1 MTGAQARPLA
11 SWSQRAPFRDYQ
23 ADILR
28 SARPDDGATLHI
40 VAPPGAGKTVIG
52 LGLAVRNGRR
62 ALVLAPTTVIRAQ
75 WARQAAEFFS
85 LPDGGAP
92 STADGAP
99 TEGRA
104 PADLTA
110 LTYQALSVVET
121 DGPWEEAARERWAT
135 DLMRD
140 GRTRQRATDWLDAL
154 ARDNP
159 AAYKRG
165 IASRASTIR
174 SRVDELDDD
183 AIAALLGAG
192 ARERL
197 DALVAAGMA
206 TIIVDECHHLRAHWA
221 LVVHYLLR
229 RLRAAGARPTL
240 IGLTAT
246 EPSREDPA
254 WDRYHALLGDVDA
267 AVPIPAVVRSGH
279 LAPYRP
285 LAWFTLPTPEER
297 SFLST
302 AGAELSHRIGQY
314 LLAPDGIDYLLGL
327 VAPGIS
333 PDALAPGPVP
343 GGGEPDSDGLQPL
356 TADDP
361 RLLAALAAGF
371 DADPDQ
377 AATASALLSRTDR
390 YTPTP
395 LSTLVTPLLPSLA
408 SPDTEEELSLLAR
421 YALDRLLPDPARRA
435 DWDDAREGLR
445 GFGISL
451 TDSGIRAGR
460 SPLDVMTAASRA
472 KDTAVIDIL
481 RHELDALGERLRA
494 VVVTDA
500 AERSAPHRAL
510 DVLIGADRPGAA
522 GGATRCFSTIL
533 SDGALRALHPV
544 LLTASCLAVAR
555 DDGAILDA
563 LRERTGLEL
572 PAIDDGWT
580 LSVTGGGARSAE
592 VVLAISELI
601 AAGDIRIIVGTR
613 GLLGEGWDCPAVNT
627 LVDLTTVTTSAAVQ
641 QLRGRTIR
649 IDPGWEEKVSHNW
662 SVVCLL
668 PGDDGL
674 RARADLDRFERR
686 HAHLWAVPRSA
697 LEPEAAG
704 QPDPGELT
712 GGALLTTGAPAVL
725 EEEQMGILGLGASG
739 QASAVDEPLIARLN
753 AITLDTLGDRAAE
766 RDAWHIDVITSTGLV
781 GPSGAGSSSTH
792 STHTT
797 HHGAR
802 PAVRISALDGIIAGQ
817 APEFWTSVAGC
828 VLASLRATGRVG
840 AELGADRLEAWRD
853 ASGNV
858 LVSCAPPDHGA
869 DPAWTA
875 QAETAMGALAD
886 LLAPMERRPR
896 FVLVGTAISLMTA
909 ATGAHGLRWRLARIA
924 YRRTLRTRPG
934 LRHRAAAA
942 ALEHLLQPL
951 RAGEL
956 ALPLPTALGRSREGA
971 EALATAW
978 RTTVGPC
985 RLHLVQGT
993 EGLGAL
999 TAARGRDGTAG
1010 RVRATRLWI
1019 WD

>member
-11 SWSQRAPFRDYQ
+11 SWSQRALFRDYQ

-75 WARQAAEFFS
+75 WARQAAEFFT
-85 LPDGGAP
+85 PAGGGAP
-92 STADGAP
+92 STADEAP

-192 ARERL
+192 ARKRL
-197 DALVAAGMA
+197 DALVAAGIA

-333 PDALAPGPVP
+333 PDALAPAQGSGDPGDGGPR
-343 GGGEPDSDGLQPL
+343 PL
-356 TADDP
+356 AADDP

-371 DADPDQ
+371 DADPAQ
-377 AATASALLSRTDR
+377 AATASALLARTDR
-390 YTPTP
+390 YAPTP
-395 LSTLVTPLLPSLA
+395 LSTLVAPLLPSLA

-421 YALDRLLPDPARRA
+421 YALDCLLPDPARRA
-435 DWDDAREGLR
+435 DWDHAREGLR

-460 SPLDVMTAASRA
+460 
-472 KDTAVIDIL
+472 
-481 RHELDALGERLRA
+481 
-494 VVVTDA
+494 
-500 AERSAPHRAL
+500 
-510 DVLIGADRPGAA
+510 
-522 GGATRCFSTIL
+522 
-533 SDGALRALHPV
+533 
-544 LLTASCLAVAR
+544 
-555 DDGAILDA
+555 
-563 LRERTGLEL
+563 
-572 PAIDDGWT
+572 
-580 LSVTGGGARSAE
+580 
-592 VVLAISELI
+592 
-601 AAGDIRIIVGTR
+601 
-613 GLLGEGWDCPAVNT
+613 
-627 LVDLTTVTTSAAVQ
+627 
-641 QLRGRTIR
+641 
-649 IDPGWEEKVSHNW
+649 
-662 SVVCLL
+662 
-668 PGDDGL
+668 
-674 RARADLDRFERR
+674 
-686 HAHLWAVPRSA
+686 
-697 LEPEAAG
+697 
-704 QPDPGELT
+704 
-712 GGALLTTGAPAVL
+712 
-725 EEEQMGILGLGASG
+725 
-739 QASAVDEPLIARLN
+739 
-753 AITLDTLGDRAAE
+753 
-766 RDAWHIDVITSTGLV
+766 
-781 GPSGAGSSSTH
+781 
-792 STHTT
+792 
-797 HHGAR
+797 
-802 PAVRISALDGIIAGQ
+802 
-817 APEFWTSVAGC
+817 
-828 VLASLRATGRVG
+828 
-840 AELGADRLEAWRD
+840 
-853 ASGNV
+853 
-858 LVSCAPPDHGA
+858 
-869 DPAWTA
+869 
-875 QAETAMGALAD
+875 
-886 LLAPMERRPR
+886 
-896 FVLVGTAISLMTA
+896 
-909 ATGAHGLRWRLARIA
+909 
-924 YRRTLRTRPG
+924 
-934 LRHRAAAA
+934 
-942 ALEHLLQPL
+942 
-951 RAGEL
+951 
-956 ALPLPTALGRSREGA
+956 
-971 EALATAW
+971 
-978 RTTVGPC
+978 
-985 RLHLVQGT
+985 
-993 EGLGAL
+993 
-999 TAARGRDGTAG
+999 
-1010 RVRATRLWI
+1010 
-1019 WD
+1019 

>member
-52 LGLAVRNGRR
+52 FGLAARNGRR

-75 WARQAAEFFS
+75 WIQQAAEFFS

-121 DGPWEEAARERWAT
+121 DGPWEEAARERWTT

-140 GRTRQRATDWLDAL
+140 GRARERATDWLDAL

-192 ARERL
+192 ARKRL
-197 DALVAAGMA
+197 DALVAAGIA

-229 RLRAAGARPTL
+229 RLRA
-240 IGLTAT
+240 
-246 EPSREDPA
+246 
-254 WDRYHALLGDVDA
+254 
-267 AVPIPAVVRSGH
+267 
-279 LAPYRP
+279 
-285 LAWFTLPTPEER
+285 
-297 SFLST
+297 

-333 PDALAPGPVP
+333 PDALAPAQGSGDP
-343 GGGEPDSDGLQPL
+343 GDGGLQPL
-356 TADDP
+356 AADDP

-377 AATASALLSRTDR
+377 AATASALLARADR

-395 LSTLVTPLLPSLA
+395 LSTLVAPLLPSLA

-435 DWDDAREGLR
+435 DWDHAREGLR

-544 LLTASCLAVAR
+544 LLTASRLAVAR

-572 PAIDDGWT
+572 PALDDGWT

-592 VVLAISELI
+592 VVLAISELV

-649 IDPGWEEKVSHNW
+649 IDPGWEGKVSHNW

-674 RARADLDRFERR
+674 RARG
-686 HAHLWAVPRSA
+686 PRPLRA
-697 LEPEAAG
+697 PPRPPL
-704 QPDPGELT
+704 
-712 GGALLTTGAPAVL
+712 GGAAIRPRARGRR
-725 EEEQMGILGLGASG
+725 SG
-739 QASAVDEPLIARLN
+739 WAQGTR
-753 AITLDTLGDRAAE
+753 GRRAADH
-766 RDAWHIDVITSTGLV
+766 R
-781 GPSGAGSSSTH
+781 GPG
-792 STHTT
+792 
-797 HHGAR
+797 
-802 PAVRISALDGIIAGQ
+802 
-817 APEFWTSVAGC
+817 
-828 VLASLRATGRVG
+828 
-840 AELGADRLEAWRD
+840 
-853 ASGNV
+853 
-858 LVSCAPPDHGA
+858 
-869 DPAWTA
+869 
-875 QAETAMGALAD
+875 
-886 LLAPMERRPR
+886 
-896 FVLVGTAISLMTA
+896 
-909 ATGAHGLRWRLARIA
+909 
-924 YRRTLRTRPG
+924 RPG
-934 LRHRAAAA
+934 GGANGHPRAGG
-942 ALEHLLQPL
+942 L
-951 RAGEL
+951 RAGERRRRGPHRPPQRDHPGHPRGPLRRARRL
-956 ALPLPTALGRSREGA
+956 AYRCHHQHGTGRPEWRGELQHPLHPHHPPRGAARRAHQRLGRHHRRAGPRVLDERRGLRPGLAAGHGTRGRGARRRSPRGLARRLWQRAGLLRAARSRGGSGLDRAGRDRHGRARRPPGPHGAQAPLRPGRHRHLAHDRCHGRPRPALAPGEDRLPAHAQDPPGPAAPGRGRRIGAPSPAPARRRARPASAHRPGPLPRGRRGPGDGVADHRGTLPPPPGSGDRRARGAHRRARAGRDRGPGAGHAAVDLGLTPARQGRGRGS
-971 EALATAW
+971 
-978 RTTVGPC
+978 GP
-985 RLHLVQGT
+985 G
-993 EGLGAL
+993 EP
-999 TAARGRDGTAG
+999 ARGRRAPQPAVPGSASAVSTPQEVARRAAATAASA
-1010 RVRATRLWI
+1010 ATMR
-1019 WD
+1019 

>member
-1 MTGAQARPLA
+1 MTSTATRPLA
-11 SWSQRAPFRDYQ
+11 SWRQRAPFRDYQ
-23 ADILR
+23 TEILR
-28 SARPDDGATLHI
+28 SARPGDGATVHV

-75 WARQAAEFFS
+75 WARQAADFFT
-85 LPDGGAP
+85 A
-92 STADGAP
+92 ADGAGLSLADEAP
-99 TEGRA
+99 TDGRA
-104 PADLTA
+104 PADLTV
-110 LTYQALSVVET
+110 LTYQSLSVVDA
-121 DGPWEEAARERWAT
+121 DGPWEDAARQRWAT

-140 GRTRQRATDWLDAL
+140 GRTRDSATDWLDAL
-154 ARDNP
+154 VRDNP

-165 IASRASTIR
+165 ISSRAATIR
-174 SRVDELDDD
+174 SRVNELDDD

-192 ARERL
+192 ARQRL
-197 DALVAAGMA
+197 DAIVAAGIA

-221 LVVHYLLR
+221 LVVHYLQR

-254 WDRYHALLGDVDA
+254 WDRYHALLGDVTA
-267 AVPIPAVVRSGH
+267 SVPIPAVVRAGH

-285 LAWFTLPTPEER
+285 LAWFTLPTTEEV

-302 AGAELSHRIGQY
+302 AGAELSYRIGQY
-314 LLAPDGIDYLLGL
+314 LLAPDGIDYLLGIL
-327 VAPGIS
+327 APGLS
-333 PDALAPGPVP
+333 PDALAPGRAP
-343 GGGEPDSDGLQPL
+343 GGGEPDDSTLQPL
-356 TADDP
+356 AAADP

-371 DADPDQ
+371 DADPT
-377 AATASALLSRTDR
+377 AAVTAAALLARTDR
-390 YTPTP
+390 YAPTP
-395 LSTLVTPLLPSLA
+395 LSTLVAPLLPSPA
-408 SPDTEEELSLLAR
+408 SLDTENELSLLAR

-435 DWDDAREGLR
+435 DWDDVREGLR

-472 KDTAVIDIL
+472 KDTATIDIL
-481 RHELDALGERLRA
+481 RHELDALGSRLRA

-533 SDGALRALHPV
+533 ADADLRALHPV
-544 LLTASCLAVAR
+544 LLTASRLAVGSG
-555 DDGAILDA
+555 DGVILDA

-572 PAIDDGWT
+572 TAVDDGWT

-592 VVLAISELI
+592 VVLAISELV
-601 AAGDIRIIVGTR
+601 AAGQIRIIVGTR

-627 LVDLTTVTTSAAVQ
+627 LVDLTTVTTSTTVQ

-668 PGDDGL
+668 PGEDGL
-674 RARADLDRFERR
+674 RARADLERFERR
-686 HAHLWAVPRSA
+686 HARLWAVPRSA
-697 LEPEAAG
+697 LAPEGASG
-704 QPDPGELT
+704 DGPGE
-712 GGALLTTGAPAVL
+712 GAGSALLTTGAPAVL
-725 EEEQMGILGLGASG
+725 EEEQMSLLGLGAS
-739 QASAVDEPLIARLN
+739 ASPSTVDAALVARLN
-753 AITLDTLGDRAAE
+753 AITLSTLGDRADE
-766 RDAWHIDVITSTGLV
+766 REAWHIDSTGSTSMV
-781 GPSGAGSSSTH
+781 GQTGVGSARH
-792 STHTT
+792 AHWM
-797 HHGAR
+797 AR
-802 PAVRISALDGIIAGQ
+802 PAVRISSLDGVIIGQ
-817 APEFWTSVAGC
+817 PPAFWRGVAGC

-840 AELGADRLEAWRD
+840 EDLSTECLEAWCD

-858 LVSCAPPDHGA
+858 LVSCAPPQDGA
-869 DPAWTA
+869 SPVWIA
-875 QAETAMGALAD
+875 QAEIAMGAVAD
-886 LLAPMERRPR
+886 LLAPTGRRPR
-896 FVLVGTAISLMTA
+896 FVLVGTAIALMTA
-909 ATGAHGLRWRLARIA
+909 AIRTHSPRWRLARIA
-924 YRRTLRTRPG
+924 YRRMLRARSSLG
-934 LRHRAAAA
+934 RRVASA
-942 ALEHLLQPL
+942 ALEHLIRPL
-951 RAGEL
+951 HAGEL

-971 EALATAW
+971 EALAAEW
-978 RTTVGPC
+978 RATVGPC
-985 RLHLVQGT
+985 RLHLVQDV

-999 TAARGRDGTAG
+999 AAARGRDGTAG